1 MGLLFHPSDFEPET
15 VDLQRKEISDIIIV
29 GKIGFID
36 NLYVTYLPAALKKAG
51 LNAKFVE
58 SNDKHFTTDWA
69 PLYLQTGIE
78 GEGYDR
84 RIKLYLTRESLPPW
98 KSKTDNYLS
107 CSFETRTYVRDKSS
121 SKKEADYFREQMDR
135 VVTSI
140 QTQFNKIKS
149 SS

>member
-1 MGLLFHPSDFEPET
+1 M
-15 VDLQRKEISDIIIV
+15 
-29 GKIGFID
+29 
-36 NLYVTYLPAALKKAG
+36 
-51 LNAKFVE
+51 E

-98 KSKTDNYLS
+98 KSKADNYLS

-121 SKKEADYFREQMDR
+121 SNKEADYFREQMDR